1 MQCQEKCFVFAL
13 WDLIKDEIGR
23 ECSMYMR
30 DEKTSQT
37 LVGKPEGKDCLEGLG
52 MDEELVFI
60 WTLKKSNKGAWIEF
74 I

>member
-1 MQCQEKCFVFAL
+1 
-13 WDLIKDEIGR
+13 LIKDEIGR

-60 WTLKKSNKGAWIEF
+60 
-74 I
+74 